1 MITPTKSPYLIS
13 AAGMVPLCNLFTII
27 NAMSNQATFV
37 ETFTV
42 EQFKAEVGTSK
53 IELIKSPKTGKY
65 FIADAAGNSV
75 AAVSTKISQASD
87 LTDPVVSQV
96 IGDDGEEFYLMHNRG
111 TGGNASERSW

>member
-1 MITPTKSPYLIS
+1 
-13 AAGMVPLCNLFTII
+13 
-27 NAMSNQATFV
+27 MSDQATFV

-42 EQFKAEVGTSK
+42 EQFKAEVETSK

-65 FIADAAGNSV
+65 FIADAAGNPV
-75 AAVSTKISQASD
+75 AAVSKKITKASD

-111 TGGNASERSW
+111 AGGNSAERAW

>member
-1 MITPTKSPYLIS
+1 MEN
-13 AAGMVPLCNLFTII
+13 MDD
-27 NAMSNQATFV
+27 QATFV

-65 FIADAAGNSV
+65 FIADSAGNAV
-75 AAVSTKISQASD
+75 AAVSKKITKASD

-96 IGDDGEEFYLMHNRG
+96 IGDDGEEIYIMHNKG
-111 TGGNASERSW
+111 AGGNASERSW